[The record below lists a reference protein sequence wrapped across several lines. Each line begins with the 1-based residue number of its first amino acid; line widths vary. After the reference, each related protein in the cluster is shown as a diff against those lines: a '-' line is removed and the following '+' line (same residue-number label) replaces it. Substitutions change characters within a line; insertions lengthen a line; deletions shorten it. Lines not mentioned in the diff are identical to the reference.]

1 MGGAKWSAKLAA
13 GYTLRLSQ
21 ITNALWR
28 ISVLGPQPI
37 EYTGLF
43 DSEAHAQRDAV
54 RTAKWHFDRNGIQV
68 EITEPLAWHFLGVNE
83 CA

>member
-1 MGGAKWSAKLAA
+1 MGQKWSAKLEA

-43 DSEAHAQRDAV
+43 DSEAHAKPDAV
-54 RTAKWHFDRNGIQV
+54 RTAKWHFERNGIRV
-68 EITEPLAWHFLGVNE
+68 ELPESLDWRGVDVSGW
-83 CA
+83 A

>member
-1 MGGAKWSAKLAA
+1 MVGAKWSAELGR

-28 ISVLGPQPI
+28 ISVLGPEPI
-37 EYTGLF
+37 EYTSLF

-54 RTAKWHFDRNGIQV
+54 RTAKWHFERNGIQV
-68 EITEPLAWHFLGVNE
+68 EITEPLAWQFLSLNE
-83 CA
+83 PA